1 MDRHARGGRPG
12 SGDRVKLLL
21 AILAAILAVAAFASP
36 ARGRFVPGHQV
47 ESVTASRAVVD
58 VRGRV

>member
-1 MDRHARGGRPG
+1 M
-12 SGDRVKLLL
+12 KLLL

>member
-1 MDRHARGGRPG
+1 MDGHTRGDRPG

-21 AILAAILAVAAFASP
+21 AILAAILAVAAIASP

-47 ESVTASRAVVD
+47 DSLTASRAAVD

>member
-1 MDRHARGGRPG
+1 
-12 SGDRVKLLL
+12 VKLLL
-21 AILAAILAVAAFASP
+21 AILAAILAVAAIASP

-47 ESVTASRAVVD
+47 DSLTASRAVVD